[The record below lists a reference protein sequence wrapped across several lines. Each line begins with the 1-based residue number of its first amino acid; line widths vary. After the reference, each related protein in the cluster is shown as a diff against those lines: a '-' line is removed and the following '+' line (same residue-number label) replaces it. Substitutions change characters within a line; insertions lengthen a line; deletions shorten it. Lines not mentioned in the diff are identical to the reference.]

1 MHVEE
6 HDVPEGK
13 LHYSEINDPFIL
25 STSLLSL
32 ILSGLYAVRIVTEGF
47 DWKQLVLAIYNFLYI
62 PYIMIFKKKSFA
74 WYYLVYAVILVF
86 IQAFTMT
93 ALYNNFSALFVVCI
107 VIMINP
113 KLKLTAIIAY
123 SVAACAAFIL
133 NDEDL
138 IHFLMHA
145 ARSAWFII
153 IVTYVFANKYER
165 KSLILY
171 EDEKDILEQ
180 LCHGAIYQKEVQG
193 YSENTVYRK
202 LKAAR
207 ERNGNVTRD
216 ELIEMYRNSK

>member
-6 HDVPEGK
+6 HDVPEVN
-13 LHYSEINDPFIL
+13 LHYSEIKDPFIL

-47 DWKQLVLAIYNFLYI
+47 DWKPLVLTIYNFLYI

-86 IQAFTMT
+86 VQAFTMT

-153 IVTYVFANKYER
+153 IVTYVFTNKYER

-216 ELIEMYRNSK
+216 ELVEMYRNSK